1 MKKIFAILTGVVII
15 FSFFVYDVCNRKE
28 EKYEKTKQVNLET
41 KELFEDYYNKANE
54 LLNTMTIDEK
64 IAQLFLVRVPD
75 NSLEEVKKYQ
85 FGGYILFS
93 KDTKNLTKD
102 ELKNKITSW
111 QDVSKIPLLIAVDEE
126 GGTVVRISN
135 NKNLRETKFKSSQEL
150 YNEGG
155 FDLIKEDTKEKNNL
169 LYELGINVNLAPV
182 ADISTNPDDYM
193 YKRSFGKDY
202 NKTKEYIKTVIRAS
216 KNTNVSNVLKHFPG
230 YGNNVDTHTGVAIDN
245 RTLDEFRKNDFVPF
259 IQGINEGAEAI
270 LVSHNIIENIE
281 NVPASLSKNVHNILR
296 NELKFSGIIMTDDL
310 AMSGITTYI
319 AESPSVMALKA
330 GNDLII
336 ITDYLTGIN
345 DIKNSLNN
353 NEINEDLINKAVLK
367 IIAWKYYKGLIK

>member
-28 EKYEKTKQVNLET
+28 EKYEKTKQVNLES

-85 FGGYILFS
+85 FGGYILFG

-102 ELKNKITSW
+102 ELKNKIASW
-111 QDVSKIPLLIAVDEE
+111 QNVSKIPLLIAVDEE

-182 ADISTNPDDYM
+182 ADVSTNPDDYM

-202 NKTKEYIKTVIRAS
+202 TKTKEYIKTVIRAS
-216 KNTNVSNVLKHFPG
+216 KDTNVSNVLKHFPG

-245 RTLDEFRKNDFVPF
+245 RTLDEFRNNDFVPF
-259 IQGINEGAEAI
+259 IQGINDGAEAI

-281 NVPASLSKNVHNILR
+281 NVPASLSKNVHNILK
-296 NELKFSGIIMTDDL
+296 NELKFSGVIMTDDL
-310 AMSGITTYI
+310 AMSGITKNIT
-319 AESPSVMALKA
+319 ESPSVMALKA

>member
-15 FSFFVYDVCNRKE
+15 FSFFIYDVCNRKE

-102 ELKNKITSW
+102 ELKNKIASW
-111 QDVSKIPLLIAVDEE
+111 QNASKIPLLIAVDEE

-245 RTLDEFRKNDFVPF
+245 RTLDEFRKNDFIPF

>member
-15 FSFFVYDVCNRKE
+15 FSFFIYDVCNRKE
-28 EKYEKTKQVNLET
+28 EKYEKTKQVNLES
-41 KELFEDYYNKANE
+41 KELFEDYYNKANK

-102 ELKNKITSW
+102 ELKNKIASW
-111 QDVSKIPLLIAVDEE
+111 QNVSKIPLLIAVDEE

-202 NKTKEYIKTVIRAS
+202 TKTKEYIKTVIRAS

-245 RTLDEFRKNDFVPF
+245 RTLDEFRKNDFIPF

>member
-15 FSFFVYDVCNRKE
+15 FSFFVYDVCNIKE
-28 EKYEKTKQVNLET
+28 EKYEKTKQVNLES

-64 IAQLFLVRVPD
+64 ITQLFLVRVPD

-85 FGGYILFS
+85 FGGYILFG
-93 KDTKNLTKD
+93 KDTKNLPKD
-102 ELKNKITSW
+102 ELKNKIASW
-111 QDVSKIPLLIAVDEE
+111 QNVSKIPLLIAVDEE

-182 ADISTNPDDYM
+182 ADVSTNPDDYM

-202 NKTKEYIKTVIRAS
+202 TKTKEYIKTVIRAS
-216 KNTNVSNVLKHFPG
+216 KDTNVSNVLKHFPG

-245 RTLDEFRKNDFVPF
+245 RTLDEFRNNDFVPF
-259 IQGINEGAEAI
+259 IQGINDGAEAI

-281 NVPASLSKNVHNILR
+281 NVPAPLSKNVHNILK
-296 NELKFSGIIMTDDL
+296 NELKFSGVIMTDDL
-310 AMSGITTYI
+310 AMSGITKNIT
-319 AESPSVMALKA
+319 ESPSVMALKA

-353 NEINEDLINKAVLK
+353 NEISEDLINKAVLK

>member
-15 FSFFVYDVCNRKE
+15 FSFFIYDVCNRKE
-28 EKYEKTKQVNLET
+28 EKYEKTKQVNLES
-41 KELFEDYYNKANE
+41 KKLFEDYYNKANE

-85 FGGYILFS
+85 FGGYILFG

-102 ELKNKITSW
+102 ELKNKIVSW
-111 QDVSKIPLLIAVDEE
+111 QNVSKIPLLIAVDEE

-202 NKTKEYIKTVIRAS
+202 TKTKEYIKTVIRTS

-245 RTLDEFRKNDFVPF
+245 RTLDEFRKNDFIPF

>member
-102 ELKNKITSW
+102 ELKNKIAFW
-111 QDVSKIPLLIAVDEE
+111 QNVSKIPLLVAVDEE

-155 FDLIKEDTKEKNNL
+155 FSLIKEDTKEKNNL

-202 NKTKEYIKTVIRAS
+202 TKTKEYIKTVIRAS

-230 YGNNVDTHTGVAIDN
+230 YGNNVDTHAGVAIDN
-245 RTLDEFRKNDFVPF
+245 RTLDEFRKNDFIPF
-259 IQGINEGAEAI
+259 IQGIDEGAEAI
-270 LVSHNIIENIE
+270 LVSHNIIKNIE
-281 NVPASLSKNVHNILR
+281 NVPASLSKNIHNILR

-310 AMSGITTYI
+310 AMSGITKYI
-319 AESPSVMALKA
+319 TESPSVMALKA

-336 ITDYLTGIN
+336 VTDYLTGIN
-345 DIKNSLNN
+345 DIKKALNS
-353 NEINEDLINKAVLK
+353 NEINEELINKAVLK
-367 IIAWKYYKGLIK
+367 VISWKYYKGLIK

>member
-28 EKYEKTKQVNLET
+28 EKYEKTKQVNLES

-85 FGGYILFS
+85 FGGYILFG

-102 ELKNKITSW
+102 ELKNKIASW
-111 QDVSKIPLLIAVDEE
+111 QNVSKIPLLIAVDEE

-182 ADISTNPDDYM
+182 ADVSTNPDDYM

-202 NKTKEYIKTVIRAS
+202 TKTKVYIKTVIRAS
-216 KNTNVSNVLKHFPG
+216 KDTNVSNVLKHFPG

-245 RTLDEFRKNDFVPF
+245 RTLDEFRNNDFVPF
-259 IQGINEGAEAI
+259 IQGINDGAEAI

-281 NVPASLSKNVHNILR
+281 NVPASLSKNVHNILK
-296 NELKFSGIIMTDDL
+296 NELKFSGVIMTDDL
-310 AMSGITTYI
+310 AMSGITKNIT
-319 AESPSVMALKA
+319 ESPSVMALKA

>member
-15 FSFFVYDVCNRKE
+15 FSFFVYDDCNIKE
-28 EKYEKTKQVNLET
+28 EKYEKTKQVNLES

-85 FGGYILFS
+85 FGGYILFG

-102 ELKNKITSW
+102 ELKNKIASW
-111 QDVSKIPLLIAVDEE
+111 QNVSKIPLLIAVDEE

-202 NKTKEYIKTVIRAS
+202 TKTKEYIKTVIRAS
-216 KNTNVSNVLKHFPG
+216 KDTNVSNVLKHFPG

-245 RTLDEFRKNDFVPF
+245 RTLDEFRNNDFVPF
-259 IQGINEGAEAI
+259 IQGINDGAEAI

-281 NVPASLSKNVHNILR
+281 NVPASLSKNVHNILK
-296 NELKFSGIIMTDDL
+296 NELKFSGVIMTDDL
-310 AMSGITTYI
+310 AMSGITKNIT
-319 AESPSVMALKA
+319 ESPSVMALKA

-345 DIKNSLNN
+345 DIKSSLNN

>member
-15 FSFFVYDVCNRKE
+15 FSFFIYDVCNRKE

>member
-28 EKYEKTKQVNLET
+28 EKYEKTKQVNLES

-85 FGGYILFS
+85 FGGYILFG

-102 ELKNKITSW
+102 ELKNKIASW
-111 QDVSKIPLLIAVDEE
+111 QNVSKIPLLIAVDEE

-182 ADISTNPDDYM
+182 ADVSTNPDDYM

-202 NKTKEYIKTVIRAS
+202 TKTKEYIKTVIRAS
-216 KNTNVSNVLKHFPG
+216 KDTNVSNVLKHFPG
-230 YGNNVDTHTGVAIDN
+230 YGNNLDTHTGVAIDN
-245 RTLDEFRKNDFVPF
+245 RTLDEFRNNDFVPF
-259 IQGINEGAEAI
+259 IQGINDGAEAI

-281 NVPASLSKNVHNILR
+281 NFPASLSKNVHNILK
-296 NELKFSGIIMTDDL
+296 NELKFSGVIMTDDL
-310 AMSGITTYI
+310 AMSGITKNIT
-319 AESPSVMALKA
+319 ESPSVMALKA

>member
-15 FSFFVYDVCNRKE
+15 FSFFVYDVCNIKE
-28 EKYEKTKQVNLET
+28 EKYEKTKQVNLES

-64 IAQLFLVRVPD
+64 ITQLFLVRVPD

-85 FGGYILFS
+85 FGGYILFG

-102 ELKNKITSW
+102 ELKNKIASW
-111 QDVSKIPLLIAVDEE
+111 QNVSKIPLLIAVDEE

-182 ADISTNPDDYM
+182 ADVSTNPDDYM

-202 NKTKEYIKTVIRAS
+202 TKTKEYIKTVIRAS
-216 KNTNVSNVLKHFPG
+216 KDTNVSNVLKHFPG

-245 RTLDEFRKNDFVPF
+245 RTLDEFRNNDFVPF
-259 IQGINEGAEAI
+259 IQGINDGAEAI

-281 NVPASLSKNVHNILR
+281 NVPASLSKNVHNILK
-296 NELKFSGIIMTDDL
+296 NELKFSGVIMTDDL
-310 AMSGITTYI
+310 AMSGITKNIT
-319 AESPSVMALKA
+319 ESPSVMALKA

>member
-202 NKTKEYIKTVIRAS
+202 DKTKEYIKTVIRAS

-259 IQGINEGAEAI
+259 IQGINEGAEAV

-310 AMSGITTYI
+310 AMSGITKYI

>member
-15 FSFFVYDVCNRKE
+15 FSFFVYDVCNIKE
-28 EKYEKTKQVNLET
+28 EKYEKTKQVNLES

-85 FGGYILFS
+85 FGGYILFG

-102 ELKNKITSW
+102 ELKNKIASW
-111 QDVSKIPLLIAVDEE
+111 QNVSKIPLLIAVDEE

-202 NKTKEYIKTVIRAS
+202 TKTKEYIKTVIRAS
-216 KNTNVSNVLKHFPG
+216 KDTNVSNVLKHFPG

-245 RTLDEFRKNDFVPF
+245 RTLDEFRNNDFVPF
-259 IQGINEGAEAI
+259 IQGINDGAEAI

-281 NVPASLSKNVHNILR
+281 NVPASLSKNVHNILK
-296 NELKFSGIIMTDDL
+296 NELKFSGVIMTDDL
-310 AMSGITTYI
+310 AMSGITKNIT
-319 AESPSVMALKA
+319 ESPSVMALKA

-345 DIKNSLNN
+345 DIKSSLNN

>member
-28 EKYEKTKQVNLET
+28 EKYEKTKQVNLES

-85 FGGYILFS
+85 FGGYILFG

-102 ELKNKITSW
+102 ELKNKIASW
-111 QDVSKIPLLIAVDEE
+111 QNVSKIPLLIAVDEE

-182 ADISTNPDDYM
+182 ADVSTNPDDYM

-202 NKTKEYIKTVIRAS
+202 TKTKVYIKTVIRAS
-216 KNTNVSNVLKHFPG
+216 KDTNVSNVLKHFPG

-245 RTLDEFRKNDFVPF
+245 RTLDEFRNNDFVPF
-259 IQGINEGAEAI
+259 IQGINDGAEAI

-281 NVPASLSKNVHNILR
+281 NVPASLSKNVHNILK
-296 NELKFSGIIMTDDL
+296 NELKFSGVIMTDDL
-310 AMSGITTYI
+310 AMSGITKNIT
-319 AESPSVMALKA
+319 ESPSVMALKA

-353 NEINEDLINKAVLK
+353 NEISEDLINKAVLK

>member
-15 FSFFVYDVCNRKE
+15 FSFFVYDVCNIKE
-28 EKYEKTKQVNLET
+28 EKYEKTKQVNLES

-64 IAQLFLVRVPD
+64 ITQLFLVRVPD

-85 FGGYILFS
+85 FGGYILFG
-93 KDTKNLTKD
+93 KDTKNLPKD
-102 ELKNKITSW
+102 ELKNKIASW
-111 QDVSKIPLLIAVDEE
+111 QNVSKIPLLIAVDEE

-182 ADISTNPDDYM
+182 ADVSTNPDDYM

-202 NKTKEYIKTVIRAS
+202 TKTKEYIKTVIRAS
-216 KNTNVSNVLKHFPG
+216 KDTNVSNVLKHFPG

-245 RTLDEFRKNDFVPF
+245 RTLDEFRNNDFVPF
-259 IQGINEGAEAI
+259 IQGINDGAEAI

-281 NVPASLSKNVHNILR
+281 YVPASLSKNVHNILK
-296 NELKFSGIIMTDDL
+296 NELKFSGVIMTDDL
-310 AMSGITTYI
+310 AMSGITKNIT
-319 AESPSVMALKA
+319 ESPSVMALKA

-353 NEINEDLINKAVLK
+353 NEISEDLINKAVLK